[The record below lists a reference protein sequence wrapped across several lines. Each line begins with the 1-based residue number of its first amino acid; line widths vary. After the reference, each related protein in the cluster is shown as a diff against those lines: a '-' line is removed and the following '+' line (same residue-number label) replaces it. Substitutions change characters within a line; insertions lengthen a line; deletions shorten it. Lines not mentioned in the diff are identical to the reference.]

1 MAVIEQIDVRIA
13 FKIVEALSVFRKNFH
28 CAETAFS
35 VAGLNGALCRIGVL
49 AAYDADG
56 TVMKFLKHGSLRC
69 FGRQGRLFRGKEPLG
84 KYVIQAC

>member
-35 VAGLNGALCRIGVL
+35 VAGLMGLFAGSVC
-49 AAYDADG
+49 
-56 TVMKFLKHGSLRC
+56 SLRMMPM
-69 FGRQGRLFRGKEPLG
+69 GR
-84 KYVIQAC
+84 